1 MIEFKNVSKTYYIG
15 NESVPALKNIYLK
28 IEKGEFVVIVG
39 PSGSG
44 KSTLLHLLA
53 GLDSPTGGTIFVNGI
68 NLNKISDRKLSDYRN
83 REIGLVFQDFKL
95 HPHLNILE
103 NVEIPLYFNKKKFLK
118 WLGAKRKAKKILK
131 EFGLGD
137 RITHK
142 PSEISGGQKQRV
154 SIARALINDPP
165 ILLADEPTGN
175 LDSITGR
182 EIISLLK
189 QLHKEKKNTMI
200 VVTHDKTLTRYAS
213 RTIEIKDGKLVT
225 TDNTD
230 KFTH

>member
-1 MIEFKNVSKTYYIG
+1 MIEYKNVSKTYYVG

-53 GLDSPTGGTIFVNGI
+53 GLDTPTGGSIHVNGI
-68 NLNKISDRKLSDYRN
+68 NIASISDSKLSDYRN

-103 NVEIPLYFNKKKFLK
+103 NVQIPLYFNKKKLFK
-118 WLGAKRKAKKILK
+118 WFGAKRKARKILK
-131 EFGLGD
+131 EFGLGE
-137 RITHK
+137 RLKHK

-154 SIARALINDPP
+154 SIARALINEPP

-189 QLHKEKKNTMI
+189 QLHKEKKNTII
-200 VVTHDKTLTRYAS
+200 VVTHDKTLARYAS
-213 RTIEIKDGKLVT
+213 RMIEIKDGKLVT
-225 TDNTD
+225 TENKE
-230 KFTH
+230 KFIH